1 MRTKE
6 RGGIKRRIRY
16 GKKIKTRE
24 REGIREKETEL
35 KLDTER

>member
-6 RGGIKRRIRY
+6 RGGIKRIRY